1 MDNECSICLEP
12 LDDNEDEEEEKQE
25 NPSKKPHR
33 LLCGHEIHQ
42 VCYDLLVH
50 SGYTTCPLCLQPMSE
65 NVVIDIPS
73 GWVPPTIPDD
83 VEPPRRAHRHLVCMI
98 IILASVVTPALLLRL
113 CVVMP
118 VDVVWIVLLMVYMM
132 VSSVVVCG
140 CPPFRER
147 T

>member
-12 LDDNEDEEEEKQE
+12 LDDKDDE

-42 VCYDLLVH
+42 ACYDLLVR
-50 SGYTTCPLCLQPMSE
+50 SGYTTCPLCLQPMNE

-73 GWVPPTIPDD
+73 TITDG
-83 VEPPRRAHRHLVCMI
+83 VEPPRPYRYLLCTTVV
-98 IILASVVTPALLLRL
+98 LASIVTPALLLRL

-118 VDVVWIVLLMVYMM
+118 IDVVWIVLLMVYMT
-132 VSSVVVCG
+132 VSSAVVCG

>member
-12 LDDNEDEEEEKQE
+12 LEDNVEEEKEQE
-25 NPSKKPHR
+25 QPSKKPHR

-42 VCYDLLVH
+42 MCYDLLVH

-65 NVVIDIPS
+65 NVVIDM
-73 GWVPPTIPDD
+73 PDG
-83 VEPPRRAHRHLVCMI
+83 VEAPRRAHRYLVCTTVV
-98 IILASVVTPALLLRL
+98 LASIVTPALLLRL

-132 VSSVVVCG
+132 VSGVVVCG
-140 CPPFRER
+140 CPPFRVR